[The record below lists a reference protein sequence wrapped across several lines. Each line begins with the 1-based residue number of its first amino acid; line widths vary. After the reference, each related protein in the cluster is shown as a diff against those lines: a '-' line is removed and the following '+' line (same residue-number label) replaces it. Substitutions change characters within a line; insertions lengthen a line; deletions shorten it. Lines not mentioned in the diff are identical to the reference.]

1 MEIHS
6 LFACTVQHVVNH
18 EVLLQGLSKKL
29 SCEARGLEA
38 GELLGCKLGVENES
52 LQEPLG
58 LCQCPAFRKYLQG
71 LQLAGYSTGH
81 GKLSKHTIKATQPTS
96 ASQGTPLFP

>member
-52 LQEPLG
+52 
-58 LCQCPAFRKYLQG
+58 
-71 LQLAGYSTGH
+71 TGAPRTLSVPSFPEVSSGAAARWVQH
-81 GKLSKHTIKATQPTS
+81 GSWEAIQTHH
-96 ASQGTPLFP
+96 